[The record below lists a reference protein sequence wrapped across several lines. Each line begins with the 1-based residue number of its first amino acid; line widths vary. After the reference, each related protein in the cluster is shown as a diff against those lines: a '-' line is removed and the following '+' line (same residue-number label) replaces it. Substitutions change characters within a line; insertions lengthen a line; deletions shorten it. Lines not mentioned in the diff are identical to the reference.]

1 LHNGGAN
8 ATDQGSLGHR
18 GLAASHVD
26 ADIAAGELN
35 PDEIAERHGI
45 PTQSVYDIRHRRKAE
60 LQVILD
66 DWSNEFSDLW
76 SVQKHDRVA
85 RLEYLAD
92 ELQARLDELKAD
104 AEAATET
111 MRKVHPEAAPVR
123 VPMREWRALTREQ
136 AKLLD
141 QICREMG
148 QDATTTDRIAG
159 DVNTLAR
166 LRLLG
171 LAPSTRLKDQ
181 KKYLT
186 GAETGEPPADL
197 SGYRYEVDVDSPYRR
212 LRPDERIEKITAS
225 TEATVSEIK
234 AQIDGEYQRHVD
246 MSAER
251 AFQQRYSELM
261 DLHGIVDDYVPAT
274 PAYVVDAVREAEDQF
289 AKDYPNAVLL
299 PEPVEEPVAEPAQAP
314 EPAPVIAEELP
325 PAPSPEPAPEP
336 AQEPVEEPSPERV
349 TEPEPVPRMTSHR

>member
-1 LHNGGAN
+1 MPRTKGASGIVGW
-8 ATDQGSLGHR
+8 QRHMLMR
-18 GLAASHVD
+18 
-26 ADIAAGELN
+26 DIAAGELN

-123 VPMREWRALTREQ
+123 VPMRDWRALTREQ

-148 QDATTTDRIAG
+148 QDASTIDRIAG
-159 DVNTLAR
+159 DASSQYKR
-166 LRLLG
+166 QLLG
-171 LAPSTRLKDQ
+171 LQPSVRVKDQ

-186 GAETGEPPADL
+186 GVDQEAPPADL
-197 SGYRYEVDVDSPYRR
+197 SGYRFEVDTEGRFRS
-212 LRPDERIEKITAS
+212 LTAQERIDKIA
-225 TEATVSEIK
+225 AQQDMTVSEIK
-234 AQIDGEYQRHVD
+234 AQIEGEHRRHVD
-246 MSAER
+246 MNAER

-261 DLHGIVDDYVPAT
+261 ELHGIVDDYMPAT
-274 PAYVVDAVREAEDQF
+274 PAYVVDAVREAEEEF
-289 AKDYPNAVLL
+289 AKDYPNAVLV

-314 EPAPVIAEELP
+314 EPAPVIAETM
-325 PAPSPEPAPEP
+325 PSPTD
-336 AQEPVEEPSPERV
+336 RV
-349 TEPEPVPRMTSHR
+349 KIP